1 MEDRWGR
8 QLETILQN
16 WESTPEEAKRSKVR
30 MAQNYDRNTEAE
42 QPALSLLPPE
52 KLKRTKDK
60 MNKKR
65 RKT

>member
-42 QPALSLLPPE
+42 QPALILLPPE
-52 KLKRTKDK
+52 QPQEDER
-60 MNKKR
+60 
-65 RKT
+65 